1 MEPVIELSDEELVY
15 EMGQW
20 EAKSAKNEDRV
31 QKLID
36 EALEREL
43 LVPDNSLGDGWRV
56 LDGDGINTMLAN
68 AKDCV
73 FDSKG
78 IAWCYWIGLGR
89 PHGGRMYAISDPLA
103 EEEALANGERVE
115 IGDIELVYGPPGKHL
130 SIVKDEEDDG

>member
-1 MEPVIELSDEELVY
+1 MIDVKELADEQLVY

-20 EAKSAKNEDRV
+20 EAESTKDNERI
-31 QKLID
+31 QALIE
-36 EALEREL
+36 EALDRGL
-43 LVPDNSLGDGWRV
+43 LQPDDSLGNGWRV
-56 LDGDGINTMLAN
+56 LDGDGVNTMLAN

-115 IGDIELVYGPPGKHL
+115 IEDIEIVYDNQSGVHL
-130 SIVKDEEDDG
+130 SVVKDEKE